1 VPVPDPVFGERVC
14 VYVELG
20 DGNADALTL
29 GELTEFLLA
38 RGVSK
43 EILPERLIVLDEL
56 PRSSGDKVAKAELR
70 RAAAKLAPTAS

>member
-14 VYVELG
+14 VYVELRG
-20 DGNADALTL
+20 DGAQLTL
-29 GELTEFLLA
+29 GELTEFLLT